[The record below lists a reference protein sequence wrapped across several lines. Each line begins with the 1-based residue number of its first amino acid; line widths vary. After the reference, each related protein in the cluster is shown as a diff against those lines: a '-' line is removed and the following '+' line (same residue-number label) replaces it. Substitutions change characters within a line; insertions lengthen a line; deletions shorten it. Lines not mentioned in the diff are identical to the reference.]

1 MAFYIVK
8 SSGQK
13 EPFSLK
19 KFRRSLRKA
28 GARPKLVNS
37 IVEKVV
43 KMHPKSTQEI
53 HEFAT
58 KALIKDDDRPIAA
71 RYNLKR
77 ALMELGP
84 IGYPFESFIAQVF
97 RAQGFTVKQNQ
108 IVDGKCTD
116 HEIDVIAKKGNKHY
130 IIECK
135 FHNRPGL
142 KSTIKVALYTQAR
155 FEDIQRAWEADPKH
169 KGDMHQP
176 WLVTN
181 TRFTSRATDYARC
194 MKMRLLSWNYP
205 ARDNLP
211 GLLDQL
217 GLHPIT
223 ALTTLQKKYK
233 RALIK
238 QGCVLCRDVKKHV
251 TVLKKLHITP
261 TQIKKILEEAQA
273 VCALK

>member
-1 MAFYIVK
+1 MAFYIIK
-8 SSGQK
+8 SSGEK

-28 GARPKLVNS
+28 GAHQKLITS
-37 IVEKVV
+37 IVEKVI

-53 HEFAT
+53 HDFAT

-77 ALMELGP
+77 AIMELGP
-84 IGYPFESFIAQVF
+84 IGYPFEHFIAQVF
-97 RAQGFTVKQNQ
+97 RAQGFTVQQNLQ
-108 IVDGKCTD
+108 VQGKCTD
-116 HEIDVIAKKGNKHY
+116 HEVDVLAKKGTKHY
-130 IIECK
+130 MIECK

-155 FEDIQRAWEADPKH
+155 FEDIQRKWEADPKH
-169 KGDMHQP
+169 TQDLHQA

-181 TRFTSRATDYARC
+181 TRFTSRVEVYARC

-205 ARDNLP
+205 IRNNLP
-211 GLLDQL
+211 GLLDNL
-217 GLHPIT
+217 KLHPIT
-223 ALTTLQKKYK
+223 ALTTLTKKHK
-233 RALIK
+233 RELIK

-251 TVLKKLHITP
+251 TVLKRLHLTPIQIRKIT
-261 TQIKKILEEAQA
+261 EEAEN
-273 VCALK
+273 VCRLR